1 MTKGGAG
8 RVYGGLTAEN
18 RQLQRR
24 ESLIE
29 AGLHLF
35 GTLGYPNVSVKRIC
49 AEAGLTQRYFYES
62 FGDRA
67 ALLGEVYNHC
77 VETARDAT
85 LAAAAKALADIEIA
99 DGPIPD
105 DVVPGLTEQAL
116 RGFISSLTED
126 TRRARIIMIEVV
138 GVSPELEEL
147 RLRAIHRWADLILG
161 FASRGHEPTAD
172 QRLGAIGL
180 VGALTQLL
188 VEWQTAHQA
197 PIEPG
202 YDVELLDIDAIHR
215 VVTGTFVATY
225 RQLFHAD

>member
-1 MTKGGAG
+1 MMTTAGG
-8 RVYGGLTAEN
+8 RTYGGLTAED

-24 ESLIE
+24 ESLIA
-29 AGLHLF
+29 AGLQLF

-49 AEAGLTQRYFYES
+49 TEAGLTQRYFYES

-77 VETARDAT
+77 VDIARAAT
-85 LAAAAKALADIEIA
+85 LAAAAEVLEDTELT

-105 DVVPGLTEQAL
+105 DMVPALAEQAL
-116 RGFISSLTED
+116 RGFITSLTED

-138 GVSPELEEL
+138 GVSPELEML
-147 RLRAIHRWADLILG
+147 RLRAIHGWADLILG
-161 FASRGHEPTAD
+161 FAARGHEPTAD

-188 VEWQTAHQA
+188 VDWQTALDA

-202 YDVELLDIDAIHR
+202 YDLELFDIDAIHR
-215 VVTGTFVATY
+215 VVTATFVATY
-225 RQLFHAD
+225 QQLFHD